1 MANSIPHHRDV
12 RTLAHV
18 DLTYPNNCAA
28 LSRLLDV
35 ALLPAAENDL
45 PRILQIV
52 ISDVRDTV
60 GCERVRW
67 FVIDD
72 VTQELYTRV
81 ATELENSEIR
91 HKLGKGITGRVAQ
104 HRQQTHVPHPS
115 GEERWDPT
123 TDHRTGF
130 VTRNLLCV
138 PVISSVDQRLVGVLP
153 LLNKSGT
160 GLSTFDEQLIQT
172 FSAHAA
178 TALER
183 RRLQE
188 EASHSK

>member
-18 DLTYPNNCAA
+18 DLTYPNDCAA

-115 GEERWDPT
+115 GEESWDPT
-123 TDHRTGF
+123 TDYYVCRSSR
-130 VTRNLLCV
+130 VL
-138 PVISSVDQRLVGVLP
+138 ISDWSAGCRCSISRVRD
-153 LLNKSGT
+153 SA
-160 GLSTFDEQLIQT
+160 LST
-172 FSAHAA
+172 SN
-178 TALER
+178 
-183 RRLQE
+183 
-188 EASHSK
+188 